1 VLLAACGADDD
12 DSATAT
18 PPASTATSAA
28 SVAVRSAQSLLPKLD
43 DAGFK
48 LVDQQKEPGL
58 PPNIDSVAAIYR
70 GENLM
75 QQIQVRIRI
84 EPDAATA
91 KKEFDQFAVLLKN
104 PPKEFL
110 GIEAKF
116 IEADSPPLGE
126 ERKSFRTAQADGR
139 GYSAWTD
146 LYLKGRTVVLI
157 QVVDNSPD
165 GQPLRQHAGSRSLQS
180 AP

>member
-1 VLLAACGADDD
+1 M
-12 DSATAT
+12 
-18 PPASTATSAA
+18 
-28 SVAVRSAQSLLPKLD
+28 
-43 DAGFK
+43 GFK

-58 PPNIDSVAAIYR
+58 PPNIDSAAAIYR
-70 GENLM
+70 GQDLI
-75 QQIQVRIRI
+75 QQIQVRIRV

-126 ERKSFRTAQADGR
+126 ERKSYRTAQADGR

-146 LYLKGRTVVLI
+146 LYLKGRTVVLV